1 MKKIVSALLLVTVF
15 ISGCNLFKKDPQ
27 KTVNDAVG
35 KLAEVKKMN
44 TLLVMSGT
52 IQAPPG
58 ETPGKVQFSV
68 NVSGKT
74 DTSDKDSPKV
84 DTVLKAEANVDGQK
98 ASGEVLFRSVDKK
111 MYVKVGTLNIPG
123 EAGAT
128 LNTQLTSVLNTWWSL
143 PAGAENPIGKLG
155 SEQQELQ
162 EAFKTAKFFT
172 NAREAGEE
180 DVQGM
185 KNVKYTV
192 DLDKEALKKFIL
204 DAARLTGN
212 QVSPEEELAIGDSLK
227 DVEFSGAVWVGDD
240 DFLHRVK
247 GTMAVQ
253 PKQGPSSSFEID
265 YSSWDYGKDVAV
277 GAPEDSK
284 EFNPLMI
291 LPLLGAFGALDGGAG
306 DLPAGD
312 LPPGTP
318 IDNPLGA
325 AQVK

>member
-35 KLAEVKKMN
+35 KLAEVKKMS
-44 TLLVMSGT
+44 TLVVMSGT
-52 IQAPPG
+52 IQAPG
-58 ETPGKVQFSV
+58 ETPSKVKFSI

-84 DTVLKAEANVDGQK
+84 DTVLKAEADVDGQK

-111 MYVKVGTLNIPG
+111 MYVKVGTLNMPG
-123 EAGAT
+123 EAGAA
-128 LNTQLTSVLNTWWSL
+128 LNTQLASVLNTWWSL
-143 PAGAENPIGKLG
+143 PAGSENPIGKFG

-162 EAFKTAKFFT
+162 EAFKTTKFFT

-192 DLDKEALKKFIL
+192 DLDKDALKKFIL
-204 DAARLTGN
+204 DAARLTEN

-240 DFLHRVK
+240 DYLHRVK
-247 GTMAVQ
+247 GTVAVQ

-277 GAPEDSK
+277 SKPSDSK
-284 EFNPLMI
+284 EFNPLML
-291 LPLLGAFGALDGGAG
+291 LPLLGAFGALDGAG
-306 DLPAGD
+306 GGLPAGD

-325 AQVK
+325 EQVK